1 MVVYCS
7 SSVSCWVCLAI
18 KTATA
23 PMTAATM
30 AMPINAVRKSGMIV
44 ALLVK
49 LMAPVHWSLPDH
61 AARIVC
67 KPAVSAVQRYS
78 KLPFD
83 WVIAVPIMVQ
93 GELLTRAYSVTF
105 SLGISG
111 LS

>member
-1 MVVYCS
+1 MIYCS
-7 SSVSCWVCLAI
+7 SIVSCWVCLAI
-18 KTATA
+18 KTATV

-30 AMPINAVRKSGMIV
+30 ATPINAVKKSGIIV
-44 ALLVK
+44 ALLDK
-49 LMAPVHWSLPDH
+49 LMAPVYWSLPVH

-67 KPAVSAVQRYS
+67 KPAASGVQRYS

-83 WVIAVPIMVQ
+83 WVIAVPIKVQ